1 MLSRTVSMLGTGV
14 VGFVCGYELCSLE
27 HKQRAQLLLKI
38 NEIFEIEGKKLNG
51 MFEEIRRELKNTSCA
66 LKPSKDT

>member
-27 HKQRAQLLLKI
+27 HERRARHLLKI
-38 NEIFEIEGKKLNG
+38 NEIFEIEEKKLHG
-51 MFEEIRRELKNTSCA
+51 MLEEIRRDLKNTSCA
-66 LKPSKDT
+66 LKQSKDT